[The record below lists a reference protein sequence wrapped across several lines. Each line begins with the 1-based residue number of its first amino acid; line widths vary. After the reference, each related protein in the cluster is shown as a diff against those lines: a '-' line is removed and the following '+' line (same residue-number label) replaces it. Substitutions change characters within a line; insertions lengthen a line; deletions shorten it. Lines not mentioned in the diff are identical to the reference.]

1 MLSFW
6 VLIGLLTCA
15 ATALVVWPLFRR
27 TAPVAG
33 EADDEAR
40 RLAIYRDRRRE
51 IEREREAGRLT
62 AEEAA
67 RAIDELVGEA
77 AVQFPQAAAGLG
89 QPAGRS
95 SRSGAALSWAVVSAI
110 AVPVLAALVYSAVG
124 SPSIVGLDSSALH
137 GELTQERIAQAVEE
151 LRKQVVR
158 NPQDAEAWAMLAEA
172 LRLQDQP
179 AEAAKAYEKAVELEP
194 RHARLLADYAETLVL
209 LSHGDFVGKPVEL
222 LERALRIDPSDG
234 KAIALMGAA
243 QYRLGNLPE
252 ALRLLKLLARE
263 MPPESVEAS
272 RMSEAIARIEGELA
286 AQGGPA
292 AAPAPGG
299 AGRTEQPSSSGV
311 ATPPT
316 STEAAVS
323 GEITIDPGLRSS
335 LLPGAVLFVVARDLQ
350 GPRTPLAA
358 LRQPVG
364 EWPARFRLDE
374 LQSMDPSRRM
384 SAASSLVIEA
394 RVSASG
400 DAMRRSGDP
409 IGASAPVAPGAS
421 GVAIRIDRRVP

>member
-15 ATALVVWPLFRR
+15 ATALVVWPLFRCA
-27 TAPVAG
+27 APVAG

-51 IEREREAGRLT
+51 IEREREAGRLSS
-62 AEEAA
+62 EEAA

-77 AVQFPQAAAGLG
+77 AMQFPQAAAGLR
-89 QPAGRS
+89 QPEGRS

-110 AVPVLAALVYSAVG
+110 AVPVLAALVYSVVG
-124 SPSIVGLDSSALH
+124 SPSIVGLDRAALH
-137 GELTQERIAQAVEE
+137 GELTQERIAQAVGE

-209 LSHGDFVGKPVEL
+209 LSHGDFAGKPVEL

-272 RMSEAIARIEGELA
+272 RMSEAITRIEGELA
-286 AQGGPA
+286 AQGGAAAVPA
-292 AAPAPGG
+292 AGG
-299 AGRTEQPSSSGV
+299 AGRTDQASPSGAS
-311 ATPPT
+311 APPAAA
-316 STEAAVS
+316 EAAVS
-323 GEITIDPGLRSS
+323 GEITIDPALQSS
-335 LLPGAVLFVVARDLQ
+335 LSPGAVLYVVARDPQ
-350 GPRTPLAA
+350 GPRAPLAA

-364 EWPARFRLDE
+364 EWPVRFRLDD
-374 LQSMDPSRRM
+374 LQSMDPSRRL
-384 SAASSLVIEA
+384 SAAPSLVIEA

-400 DAMRRSGDP
+400 EAMRRSGDP
-409 IGASAPVAPGAS
+409 IGTSAPVTPGAS